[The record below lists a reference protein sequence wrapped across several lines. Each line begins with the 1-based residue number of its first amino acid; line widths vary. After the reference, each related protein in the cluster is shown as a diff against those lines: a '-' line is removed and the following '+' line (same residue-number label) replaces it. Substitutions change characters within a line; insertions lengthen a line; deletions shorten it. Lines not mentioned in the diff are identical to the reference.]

1 MFESCRAH
9 FRLPPSGAARI
20 IDHVTRRRLGYV
32 VWGSAFVVTIVPELL
47 ASINAVEKH
56 LPFPT
61 VSRTIG
67 HLEVVNPAWEIFP
80 TALIVLFVY
89 ALLSAPMPGRAARLS
104 GDDSAQSE
112 VRPFAIRAVVFAVLL
127 VGVGIAAA
135 AIWPDQHL
143 AGSAGKEPNF
153 YVAYAFWGTTF
164 VIWVVLPTVTALR
177 GRVHAYPSVTKT
189 IVNLERAIRGR
200 FGNGAAWAV
209 GFVLVWGMAF
219 LLLHLTLY
227 PFPDIT
233 RELNRSEIACNG
245 KVVSRLPHD
254 RDPACH
260 KGDYAGSS
268 R

>member
-1 MFESCRAH
+1 M
-9 FRLPPSGAARI
+9 
-20 IDHVTRRRLGYV
+20 TRRQLGYV

-61 VSRTIG
+61 ISRTIG
-67 HLEVVNPAWEIFP
+67 HLEVVNPVWEIFP

-89 ALLSAPMPGRAARLS
+89 ALLSAPMPNRAARS
-104 GDDSAQSE
+104 SDDDSAQGE
-112 VRPFAIRAVVFAVLL
+112 VQPFAIRAALCVVLL
-127 VGVGIAAA
+127 VGVTLLAAQ
-135 AIWPDQHL
+135 IWPDQHL
-143 AGSAGKEPNF
+143 ASGAGKEPNF
-153 YVAYAFWGTTF
+153 YVAYCLWGATF
-164 VIWVVLPTVTALR
+164 VIWVVLPTITALR
-177 GRVHAYPSVTKT
+177 GKVHAYPSVTKT
-189 IVNLERAIRGR
+189 IVNLERAIAGR
-200 FGNGAAWAV
+200 FGSGAAWVV

-233 RELNRSEIACNG
+233 RQLNRSEVACNG

-254 RDPACH
+254 RDPACR
-260 KGDYAGSS
+260 KGDYAGPS

>member
-1 MFESCRAH
+1 MPGALH
-9 FRLPPSGAARI
+9 AAPSGAARI
-20 IDHVTRRRLGYV
+20 INGMTRRQFGYV

-61 VSRTIG
+61 ISRTIG

-89 ALLSAPMPGRAARLS
+89 ALLSAPMPGRAARS
-104 GDDSAQSE
+104 SDDDSAQGE
-112 VRPFAIRAVVFAVLL
+112 VRPFTVGAILCAALL
-127 VGVGIAAA
+127 VGVGIAASE
-135 AIWPDQHL
+135 IWPDQHL
-143 AGSAGKEPNF
+143 AGGAGKEPNF

-164 VIWVVLPTVTALR
+164 VIWVLLPTITALR
-177 GRVHAYPSVTKT
+177 GKVHAYPSVTKT

-200 FGNGAAWAV
+200 FGNGAAWTV

-233 RELNRSEIACNG
+233 RQLNRSEIACNG
-245 KVVSRLPHD
+245 KVVSRLLHD
-254 RDPACH
+254 RDPACR
-260 KGDYAGSS
+260 KGDYAGPS